1 MLIREGDKI
10 RVLVA
15 FEDNYRTYRQTIA
28 ACLQIRRPDVQ
39 VETAELANL
48 EKKLEDFAPQ
58 VVICS
63 GHRAMSSGDEIAWI
77 ALSLD
82 LNMPA
87 RIKVGGCY
95 KKIDNPTLE
104 QILALIDDLE

>member
-1 MLIREGDKI
+1 M
-10 RVLVA
+10 A
-15 FEDNYRTYRQTIA
+15 FEDNYRAYRQTMA
-28 ACLQIRRPDVQ
+28 TCLQIRRPDIE
-39 VETAELANL
+39 VETVELATL

-63 GHRAMSSGDEIAWI
+63 GHTAMASYDECVWI

-87 RIKVGGCY
+87 RIKIDGHFR
-95 KKIDNPTLE
+95 KMDNPSLE
-104 QILALIDDLE
+104 QILGLIDKIG

>member
-1 MLIREGDKI
+1 M
-10 RVLVA
+10 A
-15 FEDNYRTYRQTIA
+15 FEDNYRAYRQTMA
-28 ACLQIRRPDVQ
+28 TCLQIRRPDIE
-39 VETAELANL
+39 VETVELATL

-63 GHRAMSSGDEIAWI
+63 GHRAMASYDECAWI

-87 RIKVGGCY
+87 RIKIGGHFR
-95 KKIDNPTLE
+95 KMDNPSLE
-104 QILALIDDLE
+104 QILGLINTIG